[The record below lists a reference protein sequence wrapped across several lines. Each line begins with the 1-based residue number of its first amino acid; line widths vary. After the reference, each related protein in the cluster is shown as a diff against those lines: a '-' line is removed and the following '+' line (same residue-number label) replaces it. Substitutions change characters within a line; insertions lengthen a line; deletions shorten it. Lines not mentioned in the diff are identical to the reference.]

1 MLSLRAVLP
10 RYRPSLEQVM
20 IIPHYRG
27 LFLCAHKQLRFM
39 AVYNKLEKME
49 GECMEKRLEDRSLE
63 ELWQLFPIFLVPHKK
78 EWADWYKEEK
88 GRLEVLLGAGRIKRV
103 SHIGSTAVSGIWAKN
118 IIDILLEVP
127 DKKRMAEVREIL
139 KNNGWLCMNT
149 SKNRISMNKGYTE
162 KGFAEKVYHLHIRLP
177 CDHDELYFLSY
188 LQAHPAVAKEYETLK
203 LHLWKRYPHDRDR
216 YTEAKTDFVRTYTER
231 AKREYGN
238 RWEW

>member
-1 MLSLRAVLP
+1 
-10 RYRPSLEQVM
+10 
-20 IIPHYRG
+20 
-27 LFLCAHKQLRFM
+27 
-39 AVYNKLEKME
+39 
-49 GECMEKRLEDRSLE
+49 MEKRLEDRSLE
-63 ELWQLFPIFLVPHKK
+63 ELWQLFPIFLVPYKK

-88 GRLEVLLGAGRIKRV
+88 DRLDVLLDAGRIKRV

-127 DKKRMAEVREIL
+127 DKKRMAEVWEIL

-149 SKNRISMNKGYTE
+149 LKNRISMNKGYTE

-177 CDHDELYFLSY
+177 HDHDELYFLSY
-188 LQAHPAVAKEYETLK
+188 LQMHPAIAKEYETLK

-216 YTEAKTDFVRTYTER
+216 YTEAKADFVRTYTEL

>member
-1 MLSLRAVLP
+1 M
-10 RYRPSLEQVM
+10 
-20 IIPHYRG
+20 G
-27 LFLCAHKQLRFM
+27 
-39 AVYNKLEKME
+39 
-49 GECMEKRLEDRSLE
+49 KRLEDRGLE

-78 EWADWYKEEK
+78 EWAGWYREEK
-88 GRLEVLLGAGRIKRV
+88 GRLEVLLGAGLVKRV

-127 DKKRMAEVREIL
+127 DEKRMAEVREIL

-216 YTEAKTDFVRTYTER
+216 YTEAKTDFVRTYMEL

>member
-1 MLSLRAVLP
+1 
-10 RYRPSLEQVM
+10 
-20 IIPHYRG
+20 
-27 LFLCAHKQLRFM
+27 M
-39 AVYNKLEKME
+39 AVYNKLEENGGRNIWGKDWKT
-49 GECMEKRLEDRSLE
+49 GVWKNCGSC
-63 ELWQLFPIFLVPHKK
+63 FPYFLCRIKK
-78 EWADWYKEEK
+78 WAGWYREEK

-177 CDHDELYFLSY
+177 HDHDELYFLSY
-188 LQAHPAVAKEYETLK
+188 LQAHPAVAKAYETLK
-203 LHLWKRYPHDRDR
+203 LLLWKRYPHDRDG
-216 YTEAKTDFVRTYTER
+216 YTEAKADFVRTYTEL
-231 AKREYGN
+231 AKKEYRN

>member
-1 MLSLRAVLP
+1 
-10 RYRPSLEQVM
+10 
-20 IIPHYRG
+20 
-27 LFLCAHKQLRFM
+27 
-39 AVYNKLEKME
+39 
-49 GECMEKRLEDRSLE
+49 MEKRLEDRSLE

-78 EWADWYKEEK
+78 EWAGWYREEK
-88 GRLEVLLGAGRIKRV
+88 GRLKVLLGAGRVKRV

-127 DKKRMAEVREIL
+127 DKKRMAEVWEIL

-177 CDHDELYFLSY
+177 HDHDELYFLSY
-188 LQAHPAVAKEYETLK
+188 LQMHAAVAKEYETLK
-203 LHLWKRYPHDRDR
+203 LLLWKRYPYDRDR
-216 YTEAKTDFVRTYTER
+216 YTEAKTDFVRTYTEL

>member
-1 MLSLRAVLP
+1 M
-10 RYRPSLEQVM
+10 
-20 IIPHYRG
+20 G
-27 LFLCAHKQLRFM
+27 
-39 AVYNKLEKME
+39 
-49 GECMEKRLEDRSLE
+49 KRLEDRSLE

-78 EWADWYKEEK
+78 EWAGWYREEK
-88 GRLEVLLGAGRIKRV
+88 GRLEVLLGAGRVKRV

-127 DKKRMAEVREIL
+127 DKKRMADARIIGCVNPYWQYKD
-139 KNNGWLCMNT
+139 KNLYDTVNT

-188 LQAHPAVAKEYETLK
+188 LQMHPAVAKEYETLK
-203 LHLWKRYPHDRDR
+203 LHLWKRYPHDRDG

>member
-1 MLSLRAVLP
+1 MEGGIYGGKDWKTGVWKNCGSCFP
-10 RYRPSLEQVM
+10 Y
-20 IIPHYRG
+20 
-27 LFLCAHKQLRFM
+27 FLCR
-39 AVYNKLEKME
+39 
-49 GECMEKRLEDRSLE
+49 
-63 ELWQLFPIFLVPHKK
+63 IKK
-78 EWADWYKEEK
+78 EWAGWYREEK
-88 GRLEVLLGAGRIKRV
+88 DRLDVLLDAGRIKRV

-127 DKKRMAEVREIL
+127 DKKRMAEVWEIL

-177 CDHDELYFLSY
+177 HDHDELYFLSY
-188 LQAHPAVAKEYETLK
+188 LQMHPAIAKEYETLK
-203 LHLWKRYPHDRDR
+203 LHLWERYPHDRDR

>member
-1 MLSLRAVLP
+1 
-10 RYRPSLEQVM
+10 
-20 IIPHYRG
+20 
-27 LFLCAHKQLRFM
+27 M
-39 AVYNKLEKME
+39 AVYNKLEENGRRNIWGKDWKT
-49 GECMEKRLEDRSLE
+49 GVWKNCGSC
-63 ELWQLFPIFLVPHKK
+63 FPYFLC
-78 EWADWYKEEK
+78 
-88 GRLEVLLGAGRIKRV
+88 RIKKNGQV
-103 SHIGSTAVSGIWAKN
+103 GTGKKKIGSTAVSGIWAKN

-203 LHLWKRYPHDRDR
+203 LHLWKRYPHDRDG

>member
-1 MLSLRAVLP
+1 
-10 RYRPSLEQVM
+10 
-20 IIPHYRG
+20 
-27 LFLCAHKQLRFM
+27 M

-63 ELWQLFPIFLVPHKK
+63 ELWQLFPIFLVPYKK

-88 GRLEVLLGAGRIKRV
+88 DRLDVLLDAGRIKRV

-127 DKKRMAEVREIL
+127 DKKRMAEVWEIL

-177 CDHDELYFLSY
+177 HDHDELYFLSY
-188 LQAHPAVAKEYETLK
+188 LQMHPAVAKEYETLK
-203 LHLWKRYPHDRDR
+203 LLLWKRYPYDRDR
-216 YTEAKTDFVRTYTER
+216 YTEAKTDFVRTYTEL

>member
-1 MLSLRAVLP
+1 M
-10 RYRPSLEQVM
+10 
-20 IIPHYRG
+20 G
-27 LFLCAHKQLRFM
+27 
-39 AVYNKLEKME
+39 
-49 GECMEKRLEDRSLE
+49 KRLEDRGLE

-78 EWADWYKEEK
+78 EWAGWYREEK

-127 DKKRMAEVREIL
+127 DKKRMAEVWEIL

-177 CDHDELYFLSY
+177 CDHDELYFL
-188 LQAHPAVAKEYETLK
+188 
-203 LHLWKRYPHDRDR
+203 DRKSTR
-216 YTEAKTDFVRTYTER
+216 L
-231 AKREYGN
+231 N
-238 RWEW
+238 SSH